1 MIMKMEIK
9 IKLKWMFE
17 MKKNKYEIK
26 KQNAQNEKDEDWNI
40 KIIKVFLEL
49 NRYARYHTGKCN
61 RI

>member
-1 MIMKMEIK
+1 MIMKIEIK
-9 IKLKWMFE
+9 IKLKWKFE
-17 MKKNKYEIK
+17 MKKNKYEIR

-40 KIIKVFLEL
+40 KIIKMFLEL

>member
-1 MIMKMEIK
+1 
-9 IKLKWMFE
+9 
-17 MKKNKYEIK
+17 MKKNKYEIR

-61 RI
+61 RIQINEQSIIKNK

>member
-26 KQNAQNEKDEDWNI
+26 SKMHRMKKM
-40 KIIKVFLEL
+40 KIE
-49 NRYARYHTGKCN
+49 T
-61 RI
+61 